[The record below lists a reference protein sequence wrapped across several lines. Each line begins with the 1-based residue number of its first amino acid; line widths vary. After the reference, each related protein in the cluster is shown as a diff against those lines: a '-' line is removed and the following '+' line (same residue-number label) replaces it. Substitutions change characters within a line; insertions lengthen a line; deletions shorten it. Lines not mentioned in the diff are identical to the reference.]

1 MVLTSASPHQRQR
14 YLDGPHLALD
24 HQLVERVPELA
35 EHLGRPACILTDSRR
50 TRIALLLGV
59 DMVATIEVDTSDAE
73 AWLARAPALG
83 GRSAG
88 CLDLNSLLTS
98 HYKPLY
104 VPALFELE
112 SPSAAPEALAEEAI
126 SPSESAN
133 PFSVSNKEKRK
144 LARIQSAR
152 DKSEAAA
159 QKLRQLEAAAA
170 STTQHSSYCTW
181 LFIRQRARRR
191 QIETEAMSTIARGIV
206 AARIAR
212 AGRPTPTEDD
222 DVDVWDLE
230 LELCWAPRLRTVE
243 VLYPYNREP
252 SPTNICQMDF
262 VNKPLLTGELNEVP
276 GLGEVGI
283 NTLNRKGIFTTYQ
296 VIGKFLEVRKRGSN
310 RA

>member
-1 MVLTSASPHQRQR
+1 MVLTSASPRQRQR

-35 EHLGRPACILTDSRR
+35 EHVGRPACILTDSRR

-212 AGRPTPTEDD
+212 AGRPTPTKE
-222 DVDVWDLE
+222 VDLE
-230 LELCWAPRLRTVE
+230 LELFFAPGLWTGEVSGK
-243 VLYPYNREP
+243 VLYPYQREP

-262 VNKPLLTGELNEVP
+262 VNKPLLTGELDEVP

-283 NTLNRKGIFTTYQ
+283 NTLNRSGIFTTYQ
-296 VIGKFLEVRKRGSN
+296 LIGKYLEVRKGGSN

>member
-1 MVLTSASPHQRQR
+1 MVLTSASPRQRQR

-35 EHLGRPACILTDSRR
+35 EHVGRPACILTDSRR

-98 HYKPLY
+98 HYKPY
-104 VPALFELE
+104 VPALFELK

-206 AARIAR
+206 PARIAR
-212 AGRPTPTEDD
+212 AGRPSPTEE
-222 DVDVWDLE
+222 VDLE

-243 VLYPYNREP
+243 VLYPYQREP

-262 VNKPLLTGELNEVP
+262 VNKPRLTGELNEVP

-283 NTLNRKGIFTTYQ
+283 NTLNRSGIFTTYQ
-296 VIGKFLEVRKRGSN
+296 VIGKFLEVRKGGSN